1 MKYTICVT
9 GSSWGGSETSCKS
22 LKDCKAVFLK
32 TANEI
37 GRFAD
42 RSTAVGIVTVGDCV
56 THRFTI
62 GVRGGVK
69 TERFPC

>member
-22 LKDCKAVFLK
+22 L
-32 TANEI
+32 N
-37 GRFAD
+37 